1 MSTVTFFE
9 TREELC
15 ALSGLPDSEALWNAG
30 FDLDDWDFGVCSE
43 VPWAEGE
50 AYWERND
57 VPYYQYWLLQ
67 RMSEYCVGYQH
78 FQYGG
83 KHFYMAYHS

>member
-30 FDLDDWDFGVCSE
+30 FDLDDWDFGFCSE

-50 AYWERND
+50 AYW
-57 VPYYQYWLLQ
+57 
-67 RMSEYCVGYQH
+67 
-78 FQYGG
+78 
-83 KHFYMAYHS
+83 